1 MLGSRS
7 RPLAVVAFGSPYPCQ
22 TWMRLP
28 SPERLAHPAV
38 VDWVGVRLSA
48 NAVPHSSFT
57 PLLVPSAL
65 LPGWSWLRGWSGG
78 LVSVGSSLCSG
89 GGSFVVLPVVAR
101 GRGLAVTTQGLSGS
115 CQTWMRLPSS
125 ERFAHPAVA
134 GCVGGSLTV
143 NAGPFLS
150 GLVSPLFWSLGGL
163 VCHRVGAI
171 AVSVS
176 SLAVTL
182 LLVRRLLCRYSWSNS
197 SSGHSVSQSVDIR
210 GASPLATRRLPCSFQ
225 SPPPRRTDR
234 AGRRGFPLA
243 KYKVVTTWCL
253 RSVLVVY
260 SAVTWL
266 PRPQPEHSALRL
278 VAAPIRVGSPSNHT
292 YRIGEAANLGPYSVG
307 GSFQLLHCVPG

>member
-1 MLGSRS
+1 MVIATRASRSVGGSGLLGSRS
-7 RPLAVVAFGSPYPCQ
+7 RPLAVVAFGSPYLCQ

-48 NAVPHSSFT
+48 NAVPHSSLA

-65 LPGWSWLRGWSGG
+65 LLGWSWLRGWSGG

-125 ERFAHPAVA
+125 ERFAHPAVV
-134 GCVGGSLTV
+134 GCLVGSLTV

-150 GLVSPLFWSLGGL
+150 GLVPPPFWSFGGS
-163 VCHRVGAI
+163 VCRRVGAS

-176 SLAVTL
+176 SLAMTTVGQTPFL
-182 LLVRRLLCRYSWSNS
+182 QALV
-197 SSGHSVSQSVDIR
+197 
-210 GASPLATRRLPCSFQ
+210 
-225 SPPPRRTDR
+225 
-234 AGRRGFPLA
+234 
-243 KYKVVTTWCL
+243 
-253 RSVLVVY
+253 
-260 SAVTWL
+260 
-266 PRPQPEHSALRL
+266 
-278 VAAPIRVGSPSNHT
+278 
-292 YRIGEAANLGPYSVG
+292 
-307 GSFQLLHCVPG
+307 FQLLLRTLCFAIRGHPWCLSPCHPTTPLQLSVTSTEENRPCWTQRLPFGQIQSCHNVVSEKRTRGLFSGDLASEAPART